1 VRSAGRLGEGRD
13 WTQQRTALRDAL
25 LRDLDLGGQPL
36 ASSGELRLL
45 AWLSQR
51 HLWWWWLLLP
61 WWLVRIAW
69 WFLFSGQRRAA
80 LASENRAIDLYRQV
94 TGTDRKAAR
103 DQVVWRLEWH
113 LAPLV
118 DRPELPGLEPIDEPP
133 GASRAELQVA
143 MDALLDHVLAGRRTD
158 DELLQTALALST
170 EHQDGM
176 CDTYDRLVEQGIT
189 GRRAQSDAILAEVQ
203 AWRVRYRLAW
213 RRWFDQQAEHGSATS
228 PGQR

>member
-1 VRSAGRLGEGRD
+1 LGEGRD

-25 LRDLDLGGQPL
+25 LRDLDLGEQPL
-36 ASSGELRLL
+36 ASSGEVRLL
-45 AWLSQR
+45 PWLSRR
-51 HLWWWWLLLP
+51 HLWWLLLP

-80 LASENRAIDLYRQV
+80 VASQNRAIDLYRQV

-103 DQVVWRLEWH
+103 DQVWRLEWH

-118 DRPELPGLEPIDEPP
+118 DRPELPGLEPMDEPP

-143 MDALLDHVLAGRRTD
+143 MDALLDHALAGRRTD
-158 DELLQTALALST
+158 DELLAAVLAMST
-170 EHQDGM
+170 EHEDSM
-176 CDTYDRLVEQGIT
+176 AYTYDRLVEQGIT
-189 GRRAQSDAILAEVQ
+189 ERRAQSDAILAEVG
-203 AWRVRYRLAW
+203 AWRGRHRLAW